1 MSECQRFQYL
11 VELKLVEEI
20 SPQEVIELEHH
31 LSECRSC
38 LKYYAASEK
47 VKLMLDQTVVAQP
60 SDELLND
67 ARNTLSH
74 VLRENNHP
82 KGLVFQRILNYLSK
96 IIQIPQ
102 WRLGFVLLLM
112 IFSFSGGFFIN
123 SSINNPLQPMAL
135 KADNVFFAGIEHIDH
150 SPSDQTVTLMYRTI
164 QEHIIKG
171 KSSAPEIQEFLI
183 KTLLTDTI
191 DSVRLRAVQTL
202 SLSSSLTDFAQ
213 HALLQTLEEEENT
226 AIKLKAIKMV
236 RRFINKFDRKHD
248 VFNILGTLALKEQ
261 NTAVQNELVKSMI
274 LLNDPNIFQT
284 VQRLSKSV
292 DNDFILSIYKQNQKG
307 INTTK
312 KEQVW

>member
-20 SPQEVIELEHH
+20 SPQELIELEHH
-31 LSECRSC
+31 LRECRSC
-38 LKYYAASEK
+38 LKYYASSEK
-47 VKLMLDQTVVAQP
+47 VKSMLDQAVLAQP

-67 ARNTLSH
+67 ARNSMSH
-74 VLRENNHP
+74 VLRKKKRP
-82 KGLVFQRILNYLSK
+82 KEFSFQRILNFISE
-96 IIQIPQ
+96 IIQTPQ
-102 WRLGFVLLLM
+102 WRFGFVLLLM
-112 IFSFSGGFFIN
+112 VFSFSSGFFIN
-123 SSINNPLQPMAL
+123 SSQPMAL

-183 KTLLTDTI
+183 KTLLTDTR

-213 HALLQTLEEEENT
+213 HALLQTLGEEENT

-292 DNDFILSIYKQNQKG
+292 DNDFILSIYKQNQKS
-307 INTTK
+307 INTTE